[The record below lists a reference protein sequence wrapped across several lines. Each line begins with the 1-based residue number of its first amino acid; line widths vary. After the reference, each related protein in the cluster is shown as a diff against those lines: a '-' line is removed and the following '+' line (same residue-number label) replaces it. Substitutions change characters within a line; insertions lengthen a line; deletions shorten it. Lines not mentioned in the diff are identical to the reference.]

1 MTAGSTTA
9 ADAADPGL
17 QAERTVLAWRRTAVA
32 AMANALLLLHTA
44 LDSGWR
50 PATLVPLAAV
60 LALLVAAAVCVWRGR
75 MLSLYRDGGPPDV
88 RATVALTAAVAVAAV
103 GAVSAALVLYSWAE

>member
-1 MTAGSTTA
+1 MTAGSTAA

-32 AMANALLLLHTA
+32 VMANAVLLLHTA

-60 LALLVAAAVCVWRGR
+60 GALVVAAGVCVRRGR
-75 MLSLYRDGGPPDV
+75 TLSSNPDGGPHDTHANLIV
-88 RATVALTAAVAVAAV
+88 TIAVAGVACTFV
-103 GAVSAALVLYSWAE
+103 GLAGYSWFE